1 MYRMRAHDRVPMTP
15 MTDDLNSS
23 VHSNYGLD
31 ASTHSNVSMIGIVAA
46 HQMQPVNYRKISFD
60 AYHEVNHR
68 NNMQDEVIDSLYQV
82 QQPLRYTDYYS
93 HSERLY
99 EKSNKLRHTH
109 STLHL
114 ERKWNADRQYH
125 NSADVTPLNSARRD
139 ESDDLSKKEPIVKE
153 SKVRIP
159 VLDIRHHGKPAEE
172 PTNEKEKKSEEGV
185 KSKKKT
191 KKHKQNKH
199 GDSSKTVSSP
209 NFPKSGSPTKSCYN
223 MHVPV
228 HSGPTTPLKLA
239 YSPSAQ
245 ATLELPLHELKK
257 SLKLPS
263 EAEIKLSRSIS
274 RDTSK
279 DEQVEK
285 KEDRGLISDN
295 QPQPLT
301 LVPTRFSDTSSYLM
315 QKQIEQQNRQ
325 TSHNSRF
332 EDVADDDNNNNNN
345 NETGSSGSEEENS
358 EEDDDDEGS
367 VKEYEEDEAGSDL
380 VTLNSESSS
389 PSKSIRQRLY
399 SFHWEEIHDKNAGDL
414 FYSTYLPVR
423 ANHFFQSK

>member
-31 ASTHSNVSMIGIVAA
+31 ASTHSNVSMMGIVAA
-46 HQMQPVNYRKISFD
+46 HQLQPVNYGKISFD
-60 AYHEVNHR
+60 AYHEVHHPRNN

-99 EKSNKLRHTH
+99 EKSKKLRHTH

-139 ESDDLSKKEPIVKE
+139 ESEDVPKKVPVAKD
-153 SKVRIP
+153 SSNVRIP
-159 VLDIRHHGKPAEE
+159 VLDIRHHGKPADE
-172 PTNEKEKKSEEGV
+172 PTKEIE
-185 KSKKKT
+185 KKKT

-199 GDSSKTVSSP
+199 GDNNSKMISSP
-209 NFPKSGSPTKSCYN
+209 NFPKNASPTKSCYN

-279 DEQVEK
+279 DEQVDK
-285 KEDRGLISDN
+285 KEDRGLISEMN
-295 QPQPLT
+295 APPLS
-301 LVPTRFSDTSSYLM
+301 LAPTRFSDTSSYLM
-315 QKQIEQQNRQ
+315 QKQIEQQIRQ
-325 TSHNSRF
+325 TNHNSRF
-332 EDVADDDNNNNNN
+332 EEVVDDNMNNN

-358 EEDDDDEGS
+358 EDEEEDEGS
-367 VKEYEEDEAGSDL
+367 VKEYEEDEAQSDL
-380 VTLNSESSS
+380 VTLNSENSS

-423 ANHFFQSK
+423 SNHFFQSK